1 MNIEDHILALVAKK
15 LANGASE
22 EELKELDNLLQQH
35 PDIHNR
41 VKLMAEWWQSDA
53 EQNIEANSYFRFQK
67 VMERIKAND
76 PVVEQTGMSQDK
88 PMEKK
93 QKNTIATY
101 LVNRCAMIATFLKIA
116 WRNAQKNLTY
126 SSINIL
132 GLATGMGVSL
142 LIGLWVNYQ
151 YSFNRFLPDY
161 DRLYQVRQNYNTG
174 TEILTANDASLK
186 LAQVLRD
193 RIPEIKHVGVA
204 HFDKHGLR
212 NGNHKVF
219 MQGAIVDNDFLK
231 TLKFQLLKGD
241 INTIFKDAYSVVLD
255 QTTTKA
261 LFGDADPI
269 GKVINLD
276 NRNNVKVTGVMKDVP
291 ENSTAKFNFLTPLAY
306 TDLTEGWIIEGRKG
320 GFYGNQFWMVVE
332 LNPGATYAQVEPKIR
347 DIQKE
352 TANKKYAQVW
362 MQPISRAHLYSD
374 YKNGKEAGGFI
385 EYVRLFSII
394 GVLVLV
400 IACINFVNL
409 STARSQKRAREV
421 GVRKAI
427 GSQRR
432 QLVLQFLTES
442 FMFTVIAFAL
452 CLCFVQLALPPFNT
466 LTGTSIII
474 PFTNI
479 KFWLI
484 VIGCVFFTALLAGS
498 RPAFY
503 LSSFNPVEVLKGK
516 MSTSRSSEWS
526 RRVLVVTQFGCSI
539 ALIIST
545 VVIYRQ
551 IQYAKNRPTGYNIDR
566 LLLTDFNN
574 DLHVNY
580 VPLRNE
586 LLQSGLVESVTTSN
600 SAATEH
606 YGTGSLDD
614 WPGKQPGETVQ
625 AAFIGISENYFHT
638 LGIKVSEGMEFDR
651 AADTSSVI
659 VNEAAVK
666 RLRLKDPLSQHFT
679 DDRKQPIRIKA
690 VVKNSL
696 MGSAFSSV
704 NPTIYY
710 YEPRWWT
717 FLIYRLSPN
726 VETHTA
732 MEKLNKIFNKY
743 APSFP
748 YSYRFADEDYN
759 KKFQLEE
766 LVGKLSG
773 IFATLA
779 IFISCLGLFGL
790 AAYVAEQRTKEIGVR
805 KVLGA
810 SVFSLWQLM
819 SKDFVALVVVSL
831 LVAIPAAYYFMHNW
845 LQGYEYHTQLSWWIF
860 AATAIVSILITLA
873 TVSFQSIKAAMMN
886 PVKSLRSE

>member
-1 MNIEDHILALVAKK
+1 MNIDDHILALVTKK
-15 LANGASE
+15 LSGAATE
-22 EELKELDNLLQQH
+22 EELRELDELLKQH
-35 PDIHNR
+35 PDIHR
-41 VKLMAEWWQSDA
+41 QIKLMDGWWQSNT
-53 EQNIEANSYFRFQK
+53 EQDIEANSYFRFQK
-67 VMERIKAND
+67 IMERIKAND
-76 PVVEQTGMSQDK
+76 PSVEQAETLRVKFGKRRQ
-88 PMEKK
+88 
-93 QKNTIATY
+93 QNTMINY
-101 LVNRCAMIATFLKIA
+101 FMNRCSMIATFLKIA

-126 SSINIL
+126 SSINVL
-132 GLATGMGVSL
+132 GLATGMSVAL

-151 YSFNRFLPDY
+151 YSFDRFLPDY
-161 DRLYQVRQNYNTG
+161 RQVYQVRQNYNTG
-174 TEILTANDASLK
+174 SEILTGDAASLK

-212 NGNHKVF
+212 NGIHKVF
-219 MQGAIVDNDFLK
+219 MQGAIVDIDFLK

-241 INTIFKDAYSVVLD
+241 INTIFKDPYSVVLD
-255 QTTTKA
+255 QSTTKA

-276 NRNNVKVTGVMKDVP
+276 NRNNVKVTGVIKDVP

-306 TDLTEGWIIEGRKG
+306 TDLTEGWILEGRKA
-320 GFYGNQFWMVVE
+320 GFYGNQFSVVVE
-332 LNPGATYAQVEPKIR
+332 LNPGVSYAQVEPKIR

-352 TANKKYAQVW
+352 NANKKYAQVW

-374 YKNGKEAGGFI
+374 YKNGKESGGFI

-427 GSQRR
+427 GSQRQ
-432 QLVLQFLTES
+432 QLILQFLTES

-452 CLCFVQLALPPFNT
+452 CLCFVQLALPPFNA
-466 LTGTSIII
+466 LTGTTIAI
-474 PFTNI
+474 PFTSI
-479 KFWLI
+479 KFWMI
-484 VIGCVFFTALLAGS
+484 VIGCVFFTAILAGS

-516 MSTSRSSEWS
+516 VSTTRSSEWS

-566 LLLTDFNN
+566 LLLTDFNT
-574 DLHVNY
+574 DLHTNY
-580 VPLRNE
+580 VALRNE

-600 SAATEH
+600 SPATEH
-606 YGTGSLDD
+606 YGTGNLDD
-614 WPGKQPGETVQ
+614 WPGKQPGETAQV
-625 AAFIGISENYFHT
+625 AYIGISENYFHT
-638 LGIKVSEGMEFDR
+638 LGINISEGREFTG
-651 AADTSSVI
+651 ANDTLSVI
-659 VNEAAVK
+659 LNEAAVK
-666 RLRLKDPLSQHFT
+666 RLHLKDPLSQHFT
-679 DDRKQPIRIKA
+679 NDNKQPVRIKGI
-690 VVKNSL
+690 VKNSL

-704 NPTIYY
+704 NPTLYY

-717 FLIYRLSPN
+717 FLIYRLSPH
-726 VETHTA
+726 VQTHTA
-732 MEKLNKIFNKY
+732 MEKLTRIFNKY

-819 SKDFVALVVVSL
+819 SKDFVALVFVSL

-860 AATAIVSILITLA
+860 AATAIAAILITLI

>member
-1 MNIEDHILALVAKK
+1 
-15 LANGASE
+15 
-22 EELKELDNLLQQH
+22 
-35 PDIHNR
+35 
-41 VKLMAEWWQSDA
+41 
-53 EQNIEANSYFRFQK
+53 
-67 VMERIKAND
+67 
-76 PVVEQTGMSQDK
+76 
-88 PMEKK
+88 
-93 QKNTIATY
+93 
-101 LVNRCAMIATFLKIA
+101 
-116 WRNAQKNLTY
+116 
-126 SSINIL
+126 
-132 GLATGMGVSL
+132 
-142 LIGLWVNYQ
+142 
-151 YSFNRFLPDY
+151 
-161 DRLYQVRQNYNTG
+161 
-174 TEILTANDASLK
+174 
-186 LAQVLRD
+186 
-193 RIPEIKHVGVA
+193 
-204 HFDKHGLR
+204 
-212 NGNHKVF
+212 
-219 MQGAIVDNDFLK
+219 
-231 TLKFQLLKGD
+231 
-241 INTIFKDAYSVVLD
+241 
-255 QTTTKA
+255 
-261 LFGDADPI
+261 
-269 GKVINLD
+269 
-276 NRNNVKVTGVMKDVP
+276 
-291 ENSTAKFNFLTPLAY
+291 
-306 TDLTEGWIIEGRKG
+306 
-320 GFYGNQFWMVVE
+320 
-332 LNPGATYAQVEPKIR
+332 
-347 DIQKE
+347 
-352 TANKKYAQVW
+352 
-362 MQPISRAHLYSD
+362 MQPMSRAHLYSD

-442 FMFTVIAFAL
+442 FMFTVIAFVL
-452 CLCFVQLALPPFNT
+452 SLCFVQLALQPFNT
-466 LTGTSIII
+466 LTVTSIAI
-474 PFTNI
+474 PFASI

-516 MSTSRSSEWS
+516 MSASRSSEWS

-551 IQYAKNRPTGYNIDR
+551 IQYAKNRPTGYNVDR

-580 VPLRNE
+580 VALRNE

-614 WPGKQPGETVQ
+614 WPGKQPGETAQV
-625 AAFIGISENYFHT
+625 AYIGISENYFHT
-638 LGIKVSEGMEFDR
+638 LGIKISEGAEFDR
-651 AADTSSVI
+651 TADTSSVI
-659 VNEAAVK
+659 LNEAAVK
-666 RLRLKDPLSQHFT
+666 RLRLKDPLSQHFL

-704 NPTIYY
+704 NPTLYY

-717 FLIYRLSPN
+717 FLIYRLSPH
-726 VETHTA
+726 VETHIA
-732 MEKLNKIFNKY
+732 VEKLTKIFNKY

-819 SKDFVALVVVSL
+819 SKDFVALVFVSL
-831 LVAIPAAYYFMHNW
+831 LVAIPAAYYCMHNW

-860 AATAIVSILITLA
+860 AATAVVSILITLA

>member
-1 MNIEDHILALVAKK
+1 MHIEDHILALVTKK
-15 LANGASE
+15 LANEASE
-22 EELKELDNLLQQH
+22 EELHELNELLQQH
-35 PDIHNR
+35 PDIHDR
-41 VKLMAEWWQSDA
+41 VKLMTEWWHSDTGQS
-53 EQNIEANSYFRFQK
+53 IEANSYFRFQNI
-67 VMERIKAND
+67 MERIKSNNP
-76 PVVEQTGMSQDK
+76 PVQSKETLWVGPSK
-88 PMEKK
+88 KK
-93 QKNTIATY
+93 QQNNLLTWFI
-101 LVNRCAMIATFLKIA
+101 NRSGMIATFIKIA
-116 WRNAQKNLTY
+116 WRNALNNLVY
-126 SSINIL
+126 SSINIF
-132 GLATGMGVSL
+132 GLATGMGVAL
-142 LIGLWVNYQ
+142 LIGLWVSYQ
-151 YSFNRFLPDY
+151 YSFDKFLPNCQQ
-161 DRLYQVRQNYNTG
+161 LYQVRGNFNTG
-174 TEILTANDASLK
+174 TEILTGDDASLK

-212 NGNHKVF
+212 NGNSKVF
-219 MQGAIVDNDFLK
+219 TQGAIVDNDFLK
-231 TLKFQLLKGD
+231 TLQYQLIKGD
-241 INTIFKDAYSVVLD
+241 INTVFKDPYSVVLD

-261 LFGDADPI
+261 LFGNADPI
-269 GKVINLD
+269 GKVVNLD
-276 NRNNVKVTGVMKDVP
+276 NRNNVKVTGVIKDVP
-291 ENSTAKFNFLTPLAY
+291 ENSTAKFNFLIPVGY
-306 TDLTEGWIIEGRKG
+306 TDITEGWILEGRKA
-320 GFYGNQFWMVVE
+320 GFDGNQFWVVVE
-332 LNPGATYAQVEPKIR
+332 LNPDVTYAQVEPKIR

-352 TANKKYAQVW
+352 NPNKKYAQVW
-362 MQPISRAHLYSD
+362 MQPISRAHLFAE

-394 GVLVLV
+394 GILVLV

-432 QLVLQFLTES
+432 QLVVQFLTES
-442 FMFTVIAFAL
+442 FLFTIIAFVL
-452 CLCFVQLALPPFNT
+452 CLCFVQLALSPFNA
-466 LTGTSIII
+466 LTGTTIAI
-474 PFTNI
+474 PFASI

-484 VIGCVFFTALLAGS
+484 VIGCVFFTAILAGS

-516 MSTSRSSEWS
+516 VSTSRSSEWS
-526 RRVLVVTQFGCSI
+526 RKVLVVTQFGCSI

-566 LLLTDFNN
+566 LLLTDFNT
-574 DLHVNY
+574 DLHTNY
-580 VPLRNE
+580 VALRNE
-586 LLQSGLVESVTTSN
+586 LLQSGLVQSVSTSN
-600 SAATEH
+600 SPATEH
-606 YGTGSLDD
+606 YGTGTLDS
-614 WPGKQPGETVQ
+614 WPGRQPGETAQV
-625 AAFIGISENYFHT
+625 AYIGISENYFHT
-638 LGIKVSEGMEFDR
+638 LGIGISKGMEFDR
-651 AADTSSVI
+651 AADTGSMI
-659 VNEAAVK
+659 LNEAAVK
-666 RLRLKDPLSQHFT
+666 RLHLKDPLNQIFT
-679 DDRKQPIRIKA
+679 FDKQRIQVKA

-704 NPTIYY
+704 NPTLYY

-732 MEKLNKIFNKY
+732 MEKLTKIFNKY

-748 YSYRFADEDYN
+748 YSYKFADEDYN

-773 IFATLA
+773 IFAGLA

-790 AAYVAEQRTKEIGVR
+790 AAYVAEQRTKEIGIR

-819 SKDFVALVVVSL
+819 SKDFVGLVFISL
-831 LVAIPAAYYFMHNW
+831 LVAIPAAYYFMNHW
-845 LQGYEYHTQLSWWIF
+845 LQGYEYRTQLSWWIF
-860 AATAIVSILITLA
+860 AVTAMGSILITLI

>member
-1 MNIEDHILALVAKK
+1 MNIEDHILALVTKK
-15 LANGASE
+15 LANAASE
-22 EELKELDNLLQQH
+22 EELHELDELLRQH
-35 PDIHNR
+35 PDIHDKI
-41 VKLMAEWWQSDA
+41 KLMTEWWQSNN
-53 EQNIEANSYFRFQK
+53 EQNIEANGYFRFQK
-67 VMERIKAND
+67 IMERIKAND
-76 PVVEQTGMSQDK
+76 VSVENNKELRSES
-88 PMEKK
+88 EKK
-93 QKNTIATY
+93 QKGSLGTY
-101 LVNRCAMIATFLKIA
+101 LTNRSSMIITFIKIA
-116 WRNAQKNLTY
+116 WRNALNNLVY
-126 SSINIL
+126 SGINVF
-132 GLATGMGVSL
+132 GLAAGMAVAL
-142 LIGLWVNYQ
+142 MIGLWVSYQ
-151 YSFNRFLPDY
+151 YSFDRFLPDY
-161 DRLYQVRQNYNTG
+161 QQVYQVRLNYNTG
-174 TEILTANDASLK
+174 TEILTDNDASLK

-193 RIPEIKHVGVA
+193 RIPEIKYVGVA

-212 NGNHKVF
+212 NGDHKVF

-231 TLKFQLLKGD
+231 TLQFQLLKGD
-241 INTIFKDAYSVVLD
+241 INTIFKDPYSVVLD

-261 LFGDADPI
+261 LFGNEDPI
-269 GKVINLD
+269 GKVVNLD
-276 NRNNVKVTGVMKDVP
+276 NRNNVKVTGVVKDVP
-291 ENSTAKFNFLTPLAY
+291 ENSSLKFNFLIPTSY
-306 TDLTEGWIIEGRKG
+306 TDITEGWILEGRKA
-320 GFYGNQFWMVVE
+320 GFDGNNFLLVVK
-332 LNPGATYAQVEPKIR
+332 LSPGVTYEQVEPKIR

-352 TANKKYAQVW
+352 NPNKKYAQVL

-427 GSQRR
+427 GSQRH

-442 FMFTVIAFAL
+442 FLFTVIAFAL
-452 CLCFVQLALPPFNT
+452 CLCFVQLALPPFNA
-466 LTGTSIII
+466 LTGTTIAI
-474 PFTNI
+474 PFFSI

-484 VIGCVFFTALLAGS
+484 AIGCVFFTAILAGS

-516 MSTSRSSEWS
+516 VSANRSSEWS
-526 RRVLVVTQFGCSI
+526 RKILVVTQFGCSI

-545 VVIYRQ
+545 VVIYKQ

-566 LLLTDFNN
+566 LLLTDFNT
-574 DLHVNY
+574 DLHTNY
-580 VPLRNE
+580 VALRNE
-586 LLQSGLVESVTTSN
+586 LLQSGLVQSVTTSN
-600 SAATEH
+600 TRATEH
-606 YGTGSLDD
+606 YGTGTLDN
-614 WPGKQPGETVQ
+614 WPGKQPGETAQV
-625 AAFIGISENYFHT
+625 AYIGISENYFHT
-638 LGIKVSEGMEFDR
+638 LGIRINEGIEFDGVADS
-651 AADTSSVI
+651 AAI
-659 VNEAAVK
+659 ILNEAAVK
-666 RLRLKDPLSQHFT
+666 RLHLKDPLNQLFIF
-679 DDRKQPIRIKA
+679 DKQRIRVKA

-704 NPTIYY
+704 NPTLYY

-732 MEKLNKIFNKY
+732 IEKLPKIFKKD

-773 IFATLA
+773 IFAGLA

-819 SKDFVALVVVSL
+819 SKDFVALVFVSL

-845 LQGYEYHTQLSWWIF
+845 LLGYEYHTQLSWWIF
-860 AATAIVSILITLA
+860 AVTAIAAILITLI
-873 TVSFQSIKAAMMN
+873 TISFQSIKAAMMN

>member
-1 MNIEDHILALVAKK
+1 MNIEDHILALVTKK
-15 LANGASE
+15 LANAASE
-22 EELKELDNLLQQH
+22 QELYELDELLRQH
-35 PDIHNR
+35 PDIHDKI
-41 VKLMAEWWQSDA
+41 KLMTEWWQSDNA
-53 EQNIEANSYFRFQK
+53 QNIEANGYFRFQK
-67 VMERIKAND
+67 IMERINANH
-76 PVVEQTGMSQDK
+76 VSVENNKELRSES
-88 PMEKK
+88 EKK
-93 QKNTIATY
+93 QKGSLVTY
-101 LVNRCAMIATFLKIA
+101 LTNRSSMVITFLKIA
-116 WRNAQKNLTY
+116 WRNALNNLVY
-126 SSINIL
+126 SGINVF
-132 GLATGMGVSL
+132 GLAAGMAVAL
-142 LIGLWVNYQ
+142 LIGLWVSYQ
-151 YSFNRFLPDY
+151 YSFDRFLPDY
-161 DRLYQVRQNYNTG
+161 QQVYQVRLNYNTG
-174 TEILTANDASLK
+174 TEILTDNDASLK

-193 RIPEIKHVGVA
+193 RIPEIKQVGVA

-212 NGNHKVF
+212 NGDRKVF

-231 TLKFQLLKGD
+231 TLNYQLVKGD
-241 INTIFKDAYSVVLD
+241 VNTIFKDPYSVVLD
-255 QTTTKA
+255 QSTAKA
-261 LFGDADPI
+261 LFGNDDPI
-269 GKVINLD
+269 GKVVNLD
-276 NRNNVKVTGVMKDVP
+276 NRNNVKVTGIVKDVP
-291 ENSTAKFNFLTPLAY
+291 ENSSLKFNFLIPTSY
-306 TDLTEGWIIEGRKG
+306 TDITEGWILEGRKA
-320 GFYGNQFWMVVE
+320 GFDGNNFLLVVK
-332 LNPGATYAQVEPKIR
+332 LSPGVTYEQVEPKIR

-352 TANKKYAQVW
+352 NPNKKYAQVL

-427 GSQRR
+427 GSQRH

-442 FMFTVIAFAL
+442 FLFTVIAFAL
-452 CLCFVQLALPPFNT
+452 CLCFVQLALSPFNA
-466 LTGTSIII
+466 LTGTTIAI
-474 PFTNI
+474 PFFSV

-484 VIGCVFFTALLAGS
+484 AIGCVFFTAILAGS

-516 MSTSRSSEWS
+516 VSVNRSSEWS
-526 RRVLVVTQFGCSI
+526 RKILVVTQFGCSI

-545 VVIYRQ
+545 VVIYKQ
-551 IQYAKNRPTGYNIDR
+551 IQFAKNRPKGYDIDR
-566 LLLTDFNN
+566 LLLTDFNT
-574 DLHVNY
+574 DLHTNY
-580 VPLRNE
+580 VALRNE
-586 LLQSGLVESVTTSN
+586 LLQSGLVQSVTTSN
-600 SAATEH
+600 SRATEH
-606 YGTGSLDD
+606 YGTGTLDN
-614 WPGKQPGETVQ
+614 WPGKQPGETAQV
-625 AAFIGISENYFHT
+625 AYIGISENYFHT
-638 LGIKVSEGMEFDR
+638 LGIGINEGMEFDK
-651 AADTSSVI
+651 AADSAAMI
-659 VNEAAVK
+659 LNEAAVK
-666 RLRLKDPLSQHFT
+666 RLHLKGPLNQVFT
-679 DDRKQPIRIKA
+679 FDKQRIRVKA

-704 NPTIYY
+704 NPTLYY

-717 FLIYRLSPN
+717 YLIYRLSPN

-732 MEKLNKIFNKY
+732 IEKLTKIFNKY

-819 SKDFVALVVVSL
+819 SKDFVALVFVSL
-831 LVAIPAAYYFMHNW
+831 LVAIPAAYYFMHHW
-845 LQGYEYHTQLSWWIF
+845 LQGYEYHTQLSWWVF
-860 AATAIVSILITLA
+860 AATAVAAILITLI

>member
-1 MNIEDHILALVAKK
+1 MNIEDHILALVTKK
-15 LANGASE
+15 LANAASE
-22 EELKELDNLLQQH
+22 EELHELDELLRQH
-35 PDIHNR
+35 PDIHDKI
-41 VKLMAEWWQSDA
+41 KLMTEWWQSNN
-53 EQNIEANSYFRFQK
+53 EQNIEANGYFRFQK
-67 VMERIKAND
+67 IMERIKAND
-76 PVVEQTGMSQDK
+76 VSVENNKELRSES
-88 PMEKK
+88 EKK
-93 QKNTIATY
+93 QKGSLGTY
-101 LVNRCAMIATFLKIA
+101 LTNRSSMIITFIKIA
-116 WRNAQKNLTY
+116 WRNALNNLVY
-126 SSINIL
+126 SGINVF
-132 GLATGMGVSL
+132 GLAAGMAVAL
-142 LIGLWVNYQ
+142 MIGLWVSYQ
-151 YSFNRFLPDY
+151 YSFDRFLPDY
-161 DRLYQVRQNYNTG
+161 QQVYQVRLNYNTG
-174 TEILTANDASLK
+174 TEILTDNDASLK

-193 RIPEIKHVGVA
+193 RIPEIKYVGVA

-212 NGNHKVF
+212 NGDHKVF

-231 TLKFQLLKGD
+231 TLQFQLLKGD
-241 INTIFKDAYSVVLD
+241 INTIFKDPYSVVLD

-261 LFGDADPI
+261 LFGNEDPI
-269 GKVINLD
+269 GKVVNLD
-276 NRNNVKVTGVMKDVP
+276 NRNNVKVTGVVKDVP
-291 ENSTAKFNFLTPLAY
+291 ENSSLKFNFLIPTSY
-306 TDLTEGWIIEGRKG
+306 TDITEGWILEGRKA
-320 GFYGNQFWMVVE
+320 GFDGNNFLLVVK
-332 LNPGATYAQVEPKIR
+332 LSPGVTYEQVEPKIR

-352 TANKKYAQVW
+352 NPNKKYAQVL

-427 GSQRR
+427 GSQRH

-442 FMFTVIAFAL
+442 FLFTVIAFAL
-452 CLCFVQLALPPFNT
+452 CLCFVQLALPPFNA
-466 LTGTSIII
+466 LTGTTIAI
-474 PFTNI
+474 PFFSI

-484 VIGCVFFTALLAGS
+484 AIGCVFFTAILAGS

-516 MSTSRSSEWS
+516 VSANRSSEWS
-526 RRVLVVTQFGCSI
+526 RKILVVTQFGCSI

-545 VVIYRQ
+545 VVIYKQ

-566 LLLTDFNN
+566 LLLTDFNT
-574 DLHVNY
+574 DLHTNY
-580 VPLRNE
+580 VALRNE
-586 LLQSGLVESVTTSN
+586 LLQSGLVQSVTTSN
-600 SAATEH
+600 TRATEH
-606 YGTGSLDD
+606 YGTGTLDN
-614 WPGKQPGETVQ
+614 WPGKQPGETAQV
-625 AAFIGISENYFHT
+625 AYIGISENYFHT
-638 LGIKVSEGMEFDR
+638 LGIRINEGIEFDGVADS
-651 AADTSSVI
+651 AAI
-659 VNEAAVK
+659 ILNEAAVK
-666 RLRLKDPLSQHFT
+666 RLHLKDPLNQLFIF
-679 DDRKQPIRIKA
+679 DKQRIRVKA

-704 NPTIYY
+704 NPTLYY

-732 MEKLNKIFNKY
+732 IEKLTKIFNKY

-773 IFATLA
+773 IFAGLA

-819 SKDFVALVVVSL
+819 SKDFVALVFVSL
-831 LVAIPAAYYFMHNW
+831 LVAIPAAYYFMHHW
-845 LQGYEYHTQLSWWIF
+845 LQGYEYHTQLSWWVF
-860 AATAIVSILITLA
+860 AATAVAAILITLI

>member
-1 MNIEDHILALVAKK
+1 MNIEDHIFALVAKK
-15 LANGASE
+15 LSNGASK
-22 EELKELDNLLQQH
+22 EELRELDVLLQQH

-41 VKLMAEWWQSDA
+41 VKLIAEWWQGD
-53 EQNIEANSYFRFQK
+53 EEHDIEANSYFRFQK
-67 VMERIKAND
+67 VVERIKAND
-76 PVVEQTGMSQDK
+76 PSLERHEILQVNLA
-88 PMEKK
+88 K
-93 QKNTIATY
+93 QRRQNSMVTY
-101 LVNRCAMIATFLKIA
+101 LVNRCTMIATFLKIA
-116 WRNAQKNLTY
+116 WRNAQKNPTY
-126 SSINIL
+126 SSINIF
-132 GLATGMGVSL
+132 GLATGMSVAL

-151 YSFNRFLPDY
+151 YSFDRSLPDY
-161 DRLYQVRQNYNTG
+161 QQVYQIRQNHNTG
-174 TEILTANDASLK
+174 SEILTDDYASLK

-193 RIPEIKHVGVA
+193 RIPEIARVGVA

-212 NGNHKVF
+212 NGDRKVF

-231 TLKFQLLKGD
+231 TLRFQLLKGD
-241 INTIFKDAYSVVLD
+241 VNTIFKDPYSVVLD
-255 QTTTKA
+255 ESTTKA

-276 NRNNVKVTGVMKDVP
+276 NRNDVKVTGVVKDVP
-291 ENSTAKFNFLTPLAY
+291 ETSTAKFNFLIPTSY
-306 TDLTEGWIIEGRKG
+306 TDLTEGWILEGRKA
-320 GFYGNQFWMVVE
+320 GFYGDQFWVVVE
-332 LNPGATYAQVEPKIR
+332 LNPSVTYAQIEPKIR

-352 TANKKYAQVW
+352 NANKKYAQVW
-362 MQPISRAHLYSD
+362 MQPISRAHLYAD

-427 GSQRR
+427 GSQRQ
-432 QLVLQFLTES
+432 QLILQFLTES
-442 FMFTVIAFAL
+442 FLFTVIAFML
-452 CLCFVQLALPPFNT
+452 CLCFVQLALGPFNA
-466 LTGTSIII
+466 LTGTTITI
-474 PFTNI
+474 PFTSI

-484 VIGCVFFTALLAGS
+484 AIGCVFFTAILAGS

-516 MSTSRSSEWS
+516 MSASRSSEWS

-551 IQYAKNRPTGYNIDR
+551 IQYAKNRPTGYNINR
-566 LLLTDFNN
+566 LLLTDFNT
-574 DLHVNY
+574 DLHTNY
-580 VPLRNE
+580 VALRNE
-586 LLQSGLVESVTTSN
+586 LLESGLVESVTTSN
-600 SAATEH
+600 SPATEH
-606 YGTGSLDD
+606 NGTGNLDD
-614 WPGKQPGETVQ
+614 WPGKQPGETAQV
-625 AAFIGISENYFHT
+625 AYIGISENYFHT
-638 LGIKVSEGMEFDR
+638 LGIKVSEGMEFIGAR
-651 AADTSSVI
+651 DTLSVI
-659 VNEAAVK
+659 LNEAAVK
-666 RLRLKDPLSQHFT
+666 RLHLKDPLNQHFT
-679 DDRKQPIRIKA
+679 SDNKQPIRVKGI
-690 VVKNSL
+690 VKNSL

-704 NPTIYY
+704 NPTLYY

-717 FLIYRLSPN
+717 YLIYRLSPN
-726 VETHTA
+726 VEIHTG
-732 MEKLNKIFNKY
+732 MEKLTKIFNKY

-790 AAYVAEQRTKEIGVR
+790 AAFVAEQRTKEIGVR

-819 SKDFVALVVVSL
+819 SKDFVALVFVSL

-860 AATAIVSILITLA
+860 VVTAGVSILITLI

>member
-1 MNIEDHILALVAKK
+1 MNIEDHILALVIKK
-15 LANGASE
+15 LVNDASE
-22 EELKELDNLLQQH
+22 EELRELDELLQQH
-35 PDIHNR
+35 PDIHGR
-41 VKLMAEWWQSDA
+41 VKLMTEWWHSDA
-53 EQNIEANSYFRFQK
+53 GQNIEANSYFRFQNI
-67 VMERIKAND
+67 MERIKSND
-76 PVVEQTGMSQDK
+76 PSTQNIEGQVRPSI
-88 PMEKK
+88 KK
-93 QKNTIATY
+93 QRNNKVTY
-101 LVNRCAMIATFLKIA
+101 LINRFSMVATFLKIA
-116 WRNAQKNLTY
+116 WRNALNNLVY
-126 SSINIL
+126 SGINVF
-132 GLATGMGVSL
+132 GLATGMAVAL
-142 LIGLWVNYQ
+142 LIGLWVTYQ
-151 YSFNRFLPDY
+151 YSFDRFLPNY
-161 DRLYQVRQNYNTG
+161 RQVYQIRQNYNTG
-174 TEILTANDASLK
+174 SEILTGDAASLK

-212 NGNHKVF
+212 NGDHKVF
-219 MQGAIVDNDFLK
+219 MQGAIADNDFLK
-231 TLKFQLLKGD
+231 TLQYQLIKGD
-241 INTIFKDAYSVVLD
+241 INTIFKDPYSVVLD
-255 QTTTKA
+255 QSTTKA

-276 NRNNVKVTGVMKDVP
+276 NRNNVKVTGIIKDVP
-291 ENSTAKFNFLTPLAY
+291 ENSTAKFNFLIPIAY
-306 TDLTEGWIIEGRKG
+306 TDLTEGWILEGRKA
-320 GFYGNQFWMVVE
+320 GFYGNQFSVLVE
-332 LNPGATYAQVEPKIR
+332 LNPGVTYQQIEPKIR

-352 TANKKYAQVW
+352 NSNKKYATVW

-394 GVLVLV
+394 GILVLV

-427 GSQRR
+427 GSQRQ
-432 QLVLQFLTES
+432 QLILQFLTES
-442 FMFTVIAFAL
+442 FLFTVIAFVL
-452 CLCFVQLALPPFNT
+452 CLCFVQLALSPFNA
-466 LTGTSIII
+466 LTGTTIAI
-474 PFTNI
+474 PFVSI

-484 VIGCVFFTALLAGS
+484 AIGFVFFTAILAGS

-516 MSTSRSSEWS
+516 VSTSRSSEWS
-526 RRVLVVTQFGCSI
+526 RRILVITQFGCSI

-551 IQYAKNRPTGYNIDR
+551 IQYAKNRPTGYNVDR
-566 LLLTDFNN
+566 LLLTDFNT
-574 DLHVNY
+574 DLHTNY
-580 VPLRNE
+580 TALRNE
-586 LLQSGLVESVTTSN
+586 LLQSGLVQSVTTSN
-600 SAATEH
+600 SPATEH
-606 YGTGSLDD
+606 DGTGTLEN
-614 WPGKQPGETVQ
+614 WPGKQPGETAQV
-625 AAFIGISENYFHT
+625 AYIGISENYFHT
-638 LGIKVSEGMEFDR
+638 LGIGMSEGMEFGG
-651 AADTSSVI
+651 AADTASMI
-659 VNEAAVK
+659 LNEAAVK
-666 RLRLKDPLSQHFT
+666 RLHLKDPLNQLFIF
-679 DDRKQPIRIKA
+679 DKQRIRVKA

-717 FLIYRLSPN
+717 FLIYRLSPH
-726 VETHTA
+726 VETHEA
-732 MEKLNKIFNKY
+732 MEKLAKIFNKY

-759 KKFQLEE
+759 KKFRLEE

-819 SKDFVALVVVSL
+819 SKDFVALVFVSL

-860 AATAIVSILITLA
+860 AVTAIAAILIALI

>member
-1 MNIEDHILALVAKK
+1 MNIEDHIFVLVTKK
-15 LANGASE
+15 LANAASD
-22 EELKELDNLLQQH
+22 EELRELNELLQEH
-35 PDIHNR
+35 PEIHER
-41 VKLMAEWWQSDA
+41 VKLMTEWWHSDA
-53 EQNIEANSYFRFQK
+53 GDNIETNSYFLFQRIT
-67 VMERIKAND
+67 ERINAND
-76 PVVEQTGMSQDK
+76 PLLKRSQSVQDNFSQ
-88 PMEKK
+88 KK
-93 QKNTIATY
+93 SNRLITYFTNRCSMIATY
-101 LVNRCAMIATFLKIA
+101 LKIA
-116 WRNAQKNLTY
+116 WRNAQKNPTY

-132 GLATGMGVSL
+132 GLATGMSVAL

-151 YSFNRFLPDY
+151 YSFDKFLPNY
-161 DRLYQVRQNYNTG
+161 QQVYQVKLNYNTG
-174 TEILTANDASLK
+174 TEILTDNDASLK

-193 RIPEIKHVGVA
+193 RIPGIKHVGVA

-212 NGNHKVF
+212 NGDRKVF
-219 MQGAIVDNDFLK
+219 MRGAIVDNDFLK
-231 TLKFQLLKGD
+231 TLKYQLIKGD
-241 INTIFKDAYSVVLD
+241 ANTIFKDPYSVILD
-255 QTTTKA
+255 QSTTKA

-269 GKVINLD
+269 DKVINLD
-276 NRNNVKVTGVMKDVP
+276 NRNNVKVTGVIKDVP
-291 ENSTAKFNFLTPLAY
+291 ENSSLKFNFLTPISY
-306 TDLTEGWIIEGRKG
+306 TDRTEGWILEGRKA
-320 GFYGNQFWMVVE
+320 GFNGNQFLVVVE
-332 LNPGATYAQVEPKIR
+332 LNPGVNYEQIEPKIR

-352 TANKKYAQVW
+352 NPNKKYAQVF
-362 MQPISRAHLYSD
+362 MQPLSRAHLYSNF
-374 YKNGKEAGGFI
+374 KNGKEAGGFI

-394 GVLVLV
+394 GVLVLI
-400 IACINFVNL
+400 IACINFINL

-432 QLVLQFLTES
+432 QLILQFLTES
-442 FMFTVIAFAL
+442 FLFTAIAFVL
-452 CLCFVQLALPPFNT
+452 CLCFVQMTLPSFNA
-466 LTGTSIII
+466 LTGTTIAM
-474 PFTNI
+474 PFVSI

-484 VIGCVFFTALLAGS
+484 AIGCVFFTAILAGS

-516 MSTSRSSEWS
+516 VSTSRSSEWS

-545 VVIYRQ
+545 IVIYRQ

-566 LLLTDFNN
+566 LLLTDFNT
-574 DLHVNY
+574 DLHTNY

-600 SAATEH
+600 SPATEH
-606 YGTGSLDD
+606 YGTGSLDN
-614 WPGKQPGETVQ
+614 WPGQQPGETAQV
-625 AAFIGISENYFHT
+625 AYIGISENYFHT
-638 LGIKVSEGMEFDR
+638 LGIKIIEGTEFDGAR
-651 AADTSSVI
+651 DTLSAI
-659 VNEAAVK
+659 LNEAAVK
-666 RLRLKDPLSQHFT
+666 RLRLKDPLSQHFLT
-679 DDRKQPIRIKA
+679 DNKQPVRIKA

-696 MGSAFSSV
+696 MGSVFSSV
-704 NPTIYY
+704 NPTLYY

-717 FLIYRLSPN
+717 YLIYRLSPN
-726 VETHTA
+726 VDTHTA
-732 MEKLNKIFNKY
+732 IEKLTKVFNKY

-790 AAYVAEQRTKEIGVR
+790 AAYVAEQRTKEIGIR

-831 LVAIPAAYYFMHNW
+831 LVAAPAAYYFMHNW

-860 AATAIVSILITLA
+860 VATAIVSMLITLI
-873 TVSFQSIKAAMMN
+873 TVSFQSIKTAMMN

>member
-1 MNIEDHILALVAKK
+1 
-15 LANGASE
+15 
-22 EELKELDNLLQQH
+22 
-35 PDIHNR
+35 
-41 VKLMAEWWQSDA
+41 
-53 EQNIEANSYFRFQK
+53 
-67 VMERIKAND
+67 
-76 PVVEQTGMSQDK
+76 
-88 PMEKK
+88 
-93 QKNTIATY
+93 
-101 LVNRCAMIATFLKIA
+101 MIVTFIKIA

-126 SSINIL
+126 SSINVL
-132 GLATGMGVSL
+132 GLSIGMSVAL

-151 YSFNRFLPDY
+151 YSFDRFLPNY
-161 DRLYQVRQNYNTG
+161 QQVYQVRLNYNTG
-174 TEILTANDASLK
+174 TEIITGDAASLK
-186 LAQVLRD
+186 LAQTLRD
-193 RIPEIKHVGVA
+193 RIPEIKRVGVA

-219 MQGAIVDNDFLK
+219 LQGAIVDNDFLK
-231 TLKFQLLKGD
+231 ILQYQLLKGN
-241 INTIFKDAYSVVLD
+241 INTIFKYPYSVVLD
-255 QTTTKA
+255 QSTTKA

-276 NRNNVKVTGVMKDVP
+276 NRNNVKVTGVIKDVP
-291 ENSTAKFNFLTPLAY
+291 ENSTAKFNFLTPISY
-306 TDLTEGWIIEGRKG
+306 TELTEGWIIEGRKA
-320 GFYGNQFWMVVE
+320 GFGGNQFWTVVE
-332 LNPGATYAQVEPKIR
+332 LNQGVNYAQVEPKIR
-347 DIQKE
+347 DIEKE
-352 TANKKYAQVW
+352 NDNKKYAVTSL
-362 MQPISRAHLYSD
+362 QPLSRAHLFGE

-400 IACINFVNL
+400 IACINFINL

-442 FMFTVIAFAL
+442 FLFTAIAFVL
-452 CLCFVQLALPPFNT
+452 CLCFVQLALSPFNT
-466 LTGTSIII
+466 LTGNSIAI
-474 PFTNI
+474 PFTSI

-516 MSTSRSSEWS
+516 ISTNRSSEWS

-600 SAATEH
+600 SPATEH

-614 WPGKQPGETVQ
+614 WPGKQPGETAQ
-625 AAFIGISENYFHT
+625 IAFIGISENYFHT
-638 LGIKVSEGMEFDR
+638 LGIKISEGMEFDR

-659 VNEAAVK
+659 LNEAAVK

-704 NPTIYY
+704 NPTLYY

-717 FLIYRLSPN
+717 FLIYRLSPH

-732 MEKLNKIFNKY
+732 IEKLTKIFNKY

-819 SKDFVALVVVSL
+819 SKDFVALVFVSL
-831 LVAIPAAYYFMHNW
+831 LVAIPSAYYFMHNW

-860 AATAIVSILITLA
+860 ASTAIVSILITLA